1 MRQWKD
7 GGRMLSHVKKGML
20 LGTVVVMCTLGT
32 IGCSTSAS
40 GTETGQNDQASAA
53 GKHGGDRNGGGPG
66 GPGAGRMERGG
77 FGGGISYKDNA
88 DLQTLLKLDG
98 AKLDEQ
104 LKAGLTLAEVAKA
117 QGVDENSVI
126 DLLVKQQEAKWKEAV
141 SAGKMTQEQVDSM
154 KENASERIK
163 EQIERTTQARGGM
176 GFVVNLH
183 SNAELASLL
192 KLDADKLQE
201 QLKSGKTLADVASA
215 QGVAKEEVV
224 ALLTKQ
230 QKDQLAAEVASGKLS
245 QEEADKRGADL
256 EARVKSMVEGTFA
269 QGGNMEKQ
277 N

>member
-7 GGRMLSHVKKGML
+7 GRRMLSHMKKGML
-20 LGTVVVMCTLGT
+20 LGTVVAMCTLGT
-32 IGCSTSAS
+32 IGCSNSAC
-40 GTETGQNDQASAA
+40 GTETGQNDQAAAA
-53 GKHGGDRNGGGPG
+53 GKHGGDRSGG

-77 FGGGISYKDNA
+77 FGGGITYKDNA

-141 SAGKMTQEQVDSM
+141 SAGKLTQEQVDSM
-154 KENASERIK
+154 KGNASERIK
-163 EQIERTTQARGGM
+163 EQIERTAQARGGM

-245 QEEADKRGADL
+245 QEEADKRGSDL

>member
-1 MRQWKD
+1 
-7 GGRMLSHVKKGML
+7 MLSHVKKGML
-20 LGTVVVMCTLGT
+20 LGTVVAMCTLGT
-32 IGCSTSAS
+32 IGCSNSAS
-40 GTETGQNDQASAA
+40 GTETGQNDQAAAA
-53 GKHGGDRNGGGPG
+53 GKHGGDRSGG

-77 FGGGISYKDNA
+77 FGGGIAYKDNA

-98 AKLDEQ
+98 TKLDEQ

-126 DLLVKQQEAKWKEAV
+126 DLLVEQQEAKWNEAV
-141 SAGKMTQEQVDSM
+141 AAGKLTQEQVDSM

-163 EQIERTTQARGGM
+163 EQIERTAQERGALGDM

-224 ALLTKQ
+224 ALLAKQ

-256 EARVKSMVEGTFA
+256 GARVKSMVEGTFA

>member
-1 MRQWKD
+1 
-7 GGRMLSHVKKGML
+7 MLSHVKKGML
-20 LGTVVVMCTLGT
+20 LGTVVAMCTLGT
-32 IGCSTSAS
+32 IGCSNSAN
-40 GTETGQNDQASAA
+40 GTETGQNDQAAAA
-53 GKHGGDRNGGGPG
+53 GKHGGDRSGGGPGG

-77 FGGGISYKDNA
+77 FDGGISYKDNA

-126 DLLVKQQEAKWKEAV
+126 DLLVKQQETKWNEAV
-141 SAGKMTQEQVDSM
+141 AAGKMTQEQVDSM

-163 EQIERTTQARGGM
+163 EQIERTAQERGTRGGM

-230 QKDQLAAEVASGKLS
+230 QKDQLDSEVASGKLS

-256 EARVKSMVEGTFA
+256 ETRVKSMVDGTFA
-269 QGGNMEKQ
+269 QGGNMEKR